1 MSGCDCVFA
10 LRTPFPS
17 CKHVRAY
24 GLIPVSN
31 WIPLDLYTKLHEKK
45 KKKSNFIN
53 GVFQFP
59 EATSEGQP
67 FLFLEVMSNIF
78 FFSWNTRMQQRDC
91 SSMRGEK

>member
-1 MSGCDCVFA
+1 MIAFLPCV
-10 LRTPFPS
+10 LPFRLVSTCVPT
-17 CKHVRAY
+17 
-24 GLIPVSN
+24 GISN